1 MKMKI
6 NLKEG
11 IVKIGGKLAKKREKK
26 LLNFR
31 DNQWSKYFFI
41 LNLIF
46 RYLSWIRKFNYIF
59 LVKQCYYG
67 EKTGTVYWF
76 LHRIAQYASPPPP
89 IWFGF

>member
-31 DNQWSKYFFI
+31 DNQ
-41 LNLIF
+41 
-46 RYLSWIRKFNYIF
+46 
-59 LVKQCYYG
+59 
-67 EKTGTVYWF
+67 
-76 LHRIAQYASPPPP
+76 
-89 IWFGF
+89 